1 MKFSEAK
8 KRILGELKSKE
19 FLKRIAEEDETMT
32 KFIPAII
39 KMNECN
45 YLTINSQSGCTIR
58 GNKSVHTGKPYKII
72 QRSYVEGFMK
82 KSDAETFIQRIQT
95 KTDKNAIIIYPV
107 SESLFSSSSTSSVF
121 DIPLTMTISMEK
133 TNIDTHM
140 STIIPQEVY
149 DQYLKHAH
157 LSKSENVCYVFCW
170 DSKWNRHANLQ
181 GGLFKDI
188 LEGLGTDK
196 L

>member
-8 KRILGELKSKE
+8 KTILKELKSKE
-19 FLKRIAEEDETMT
+19 FLERIAEEDETMI
-32 KFIPAII
+32 KFIPSII

-45 YLTINSQSGCTIR
+45 YLTINSQSGGIIK

-82 KSDAETFIQRIQT
+82 KSDAESFMQKIHT

-107 SESLFSSSSTSSVF
+107 SESVFSSSAISSAF
-121 DIPLTMTISMEK
+121 DIPLTMTLSMGK

-149 DQYLKHAH
+149 DQYLKQVH
-157 LSKSENVCYVFCW
+157 LNKSGDTCYVFCW
-170 DSKWNRHANLQ
+170 DSKWNRPANLQ

-188 LEGLGTDK
+188 LKEL
-196 L
+196 